1 MYTSTLT
8 CNNKKAALTYNKT
21 LLTYIYIYIS
31 LCYNLSAVSQVTLL
45 DPFHGSLVGT
55 LHVTNYKVFFREEAE
70 DSEVL

>member
-1 MYTSTLT
+1 MSTLT
-8 CNNKKAALTYNKT
+8 CNNKKAALTHNKT
-21 LLTYIYIYIS
+21 LLTYIYIS

-55 LHVTNYKVFFREEAE
+55 LHVTNYKVFFREEPE